1 MICAIILKEAENAD
15 IFYKTLVKTGENDM
29 KFLNGIRIGE
39 YEIDAEN
46 FIEEVREKC
55 IKGRKNYT
63 SIGVYRDEDF
73 PGETYVKWAKFMAE
87 NDIYF
92 HFAFSSSLT
101 KKLPFDKETAKEMK
115 RVAGEHFLGILI
127 PELGSTYGCCGKA
140 YGGSSRHHNF
150 EKLSEG
156 KDGFIG
162 HINEAVDRIGFG
174 EDIGVSVIEATSL
187 VSYVA
192 AARTGIPVL
201 ETMCGDVENTVP
213 LLRGSAKAK
222 GYDAYINYVAHE
234 WYGGVDNEDELKKKR
249 LRMVYDYSYMNGA
262 GGIILESGDLSMHS
276 HGLRQGYDEEMPKFY
291 RRTLDEFSDYLE
303 TDERPEGY
311 PITKVAFAQGNLD
324 GWSAWN
330 SGSALWNNMNDGDWG
345 YGAPEFTNKILSE
358 LGTKRRWCDVHN
370 FGPCDY
376 SGAAGY
382 GTYDIVNIG
391 FASAEVL
398 SRYDYLIFTGW
409 NSMTSEIYDKL
420 ISYVKGGGK
429 LFMCAAHLNTSEKRN
444 GEIEIIN
451 GGDLTELF
459 GCRLDFKNAHVT
471 NSGVKFYASQC
482 DGIIY
487 PYDKGSF
494 DPLLSAG
501 YANYASVE
509 LTDGKAV
516 AVLSNSFVE
525 SDNTDKGIAVVEKK
539 LGEGYAILLTSLD
552 YPGKGQTYDIYRT
565 IVRELL
571 SASHRSAPVKVLAN
585 DKVRFSVYD
594 AGDMYLLNT
603 DFDVPSHATVLKNG
617 NRIDVE
623 LMPCEMKHIKI

>member
-1 MICAIILKEAENAD
+1 
-15 IFYKTLVKTGENDM
+15 
-29 KFLNGIRIGE
+29 
-39 YEIDAEN
+39 
-46 FIEEVREKC
+46 
-55 IKGRKNYT
+55 
-63 SIGVYRDEDF
+63 
-73 PGETYVKWAKFMAE
+73 
-87 NDIYF
+87 F
-92 HFAFSSSLT
+92 HFAFSSNVN
-101 KKLPFDKETAKEMK
+101 KRLPFDRETATKMK

-127 PELGSTYGCCGKA
+127 PELGSTYGCSGKA

-150 EKLSEG
+150 ERLSEG
-156 KDGFIG
+156 RDGFIN
-162 HINEAVDRIGFG
+162 HINEAVDKIGFPD
-174 EDIGVSVIEATSL
+174 DIGVSVIEATSL

-213 LLRGSAKAK
+213 LLRGSAKVK
-222 GYDAYINYVAHE
+222 GYEGYINYVAHE
-234 WYGGVDNEDELKKKR
+234 WYGGVNNEDELKKKR

-303 TDERPEGY
+303 TDKRPEGY

-370 FGPCDY
+370 FGPHDY

-391 FASAEVL
+391 FASVEVL

-420 ISYVKGGGK
+420 IAYVKGGGK

-444 GEIEIIN
+444 GEIKLIN

-459 GCRLDFKNAHVT
+459 GCRIDCENAHVT
-471 NSGVKFYASQC
+471 NSGVKFYQSQC
-482 DGIIY
+482 DDIIY

-501 YANYASVE
+501 YANYATVE
-509 LTDGKAV
+509 LAGGKAV

-525 SDNTDKGIAVVEKK
+525 SGNTDNGIAAVENK
-539 LGEGYAILLTSLD
+539 LGDGYAILLTSLD

-565 IVRELL
+565 VVRELL

-585 DKVRFSVYD
+585 DKVRFSVYES
-594 AGDMYLLNT
+594 GDMYLLNT
-603 DFDVPSHATVLKNG
+603 DFDVPSHAIVLKDG
-617 NRIDVE
+617 KRVE
-623 LMPCEMKHIKI
+623 VDLLPCEMKHIKI